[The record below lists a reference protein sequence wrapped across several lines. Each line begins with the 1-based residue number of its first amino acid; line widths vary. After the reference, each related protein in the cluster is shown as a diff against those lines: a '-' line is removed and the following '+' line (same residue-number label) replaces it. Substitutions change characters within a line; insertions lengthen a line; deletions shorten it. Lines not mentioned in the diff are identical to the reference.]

1 MTKLQEQRTA
11 AGLTRQQLSET
22 SGVKLRTIEA
32 YEQEKKDINN
42 AKLETLIK
50 LCTALGCDLEDILT
64 DEYVLNYFYARR
76 LGRRIEDA
84 YMQEPVKTMSR
95 EEFKKVLQEAERQ
108 SS

>member
-1 MTKLQEQRTA
+1 MSLKTIRESR
-11 AGLTRQQLSET
+11 GITRQQLSKT
-22 SGVKLRTIEA
+22 SGVNIRTIEA

-42 AKLETLIK
+42 AKLESLIK

-76 LGRRIEDA
+76 LGHRIEDA